1 LSVDE
6 PGAYAPDDR
15 THDVDRDGEPAMGE
29 STDRVTTTPL
39 RAEMISAAEKYLD
52 AIVTH
57 DPSDVPLA
65 DHAWRI
71 EQGRRD
77 ASSADEIRAALQ
89 SEVMD
94 VVVGRRP
101 ARWVVDESAHQAVA
115 FYEVDLAGGGTC
127 RLGERF
133 LVRDGLIEEIEAV
146 FIIDE

>member
-1 LSVDE
+1 
-6 PGAYAPDDR
+6 
-15 THDVDRDGEPAMGE
+15 MGE
-29 STDRVTTTPL
+29 TTTGEAATSL
-39 RAEMISAAEKYLD
+39 RDEMIAAAEKYLD

-65 DHAWRI
+65 EHAWRI

-77 ASSADEIRAALQ
+77 ATGAAEIRAALQ

-94 VVVGRRP
+94 VVVGRQP
-101 ARWVVDESAHQAVA
+101 ARWVVEESAHQAVA

-133 LVRDGLIEEIEAV
+133 LVRGGLIEEIEAV
-146 FIIDE
+146 FTIDP

>member
-1 LSVDE
+1 
-6 PGAYAPDDR
+6 
-15 THDVDRDGEPAMGE
+15 MGD
-29 STDRVTTTPL
+29 STDAAATTSL
-39 RAEMISAAEKYLD
+39 REEMIVAAEKYLD

-65 DHAWRI
+65 EHAWRI

-77 ASSADEIRAALQ
+77 ANSAAEIRAALQ

-94 VVVGRRP
+94 VVVGRQP
-101 ARWVVDESAHQAVA
+101 ARWIVEESTHQAVA
-115 FYEVDLAGGGTC
+115 FYEVDLVDGGTC

-146 FIIDE
+146 FTIDE